1 MTTTN
6 AKPGTVALETLKSL
20 AVRVHGPA
28 GSPEAF
34 AAMGEIHT
42 MQATERAR
50 CERLEAAVA
59 NALKHDDALK
69 PEYQIPA
76 SLRREMAAALAGEG
90 TK

>member
-1 MTTTN
+1 MTYYDEAT
-6 AKPGTVALETLKSL
+6 AKDLLEVAAL
-20 AVRVHGPA
+20 
-28 GSPEAF
+28 
-34 AAMGEIHT
+34 
-42 MQATERAR
+42 RAR